1 MRIDSTGIYNNK
13 GLVQNKNGKNG
24 LSKSAAIKN
33 NIAANK
39 LDFQRMMSS
48 SKTTETGQ
56 LSTAESSQIKQLFG
70 QFDVSALKNVNNS
83 NLDDGP
89 GQFVDIVI

>member
-1 MRIDSTGIYNNK
+1 MRIDSIGIYNNK

-24 LSKSAAIKN
+24 LPKSAAIQN

-39 LDFQRMMSS
+39 PDFQQVMSS
-48 SKTTETGQ
+48 SKTAETGR
-56 LSTAESSQIKQLFG
+56 LSAAESSQIKQLFG
-70 QFDVSALKNVNNS
+70 QFDVSALKNINNS

-89 GQFVDIVI
+89 GQFIDIVV